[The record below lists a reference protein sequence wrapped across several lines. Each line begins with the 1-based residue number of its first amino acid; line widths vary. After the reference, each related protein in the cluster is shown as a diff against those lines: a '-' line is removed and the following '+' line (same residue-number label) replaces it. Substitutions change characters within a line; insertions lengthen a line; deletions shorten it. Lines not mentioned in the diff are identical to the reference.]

1 MSSIDLA
8 LMGLK
13 NLLRRKARTVLTVL
27 GVVIGT
33 AAIVVMVSLGL
44 GMNRAYEKQ
53 LEEYGSLTM
62 IDVYANRNFESM
74 GGDSSSSSSSSAELV
89 LDDDAISKFEAI
101 PHVEFA
107 IGFKRFES
115 RIYSGK
121 YMNYASV
128 KGVDFEKLKMMDI
141 KLSEGRLPTLDGK
154 NEVLF
159 GFQAAQEFNDPNARH
174 SYGQGPK
181 IDIFEAKIEVLPTS
195 QWYEGRRP
203 RGSVITPTGITT
215 ETDWNYAWDV
225 FMDYDTFEKLKKDFD
240 RKNRNQNNQNN
251 QNNSNGNKSR
261 RDSRKKENK
270 YDEMK
275 ISVDNVKNVEEV
287 QEAVKAMGFEVYS
300 LTEALDN
307 MKKTSSMIQAILG
320 GIGAVSLFIAAI
332 GITNTMVMSI
342 YERTREIGVM
352 KVIGAQLKDI
362 KRLFLFEAAMI
373 GLFGGLVG
381 IGMSYGVSYII
392 NTVIQ
397 NMGAGGEYYGPPIS
411 SYIPY
416 WLALSSLGFSTVIGL
431 LAGYYPAVRATKLSA
446 LEAIK
451 NE

>member
-1 MSSIDLA
+1 MSSIDVA

-13 NLLRRKARTVLTVL
+13 NLFRRKARTVLTVL

-44 GMNRAYEKQ
+44 GMNKAYEKQ

-62 IDVYANRNFESM
+62 IDVYANQMF
-74 GGDSSSSSSSSAELV
+74 DSGATNVANKDALV
-89 LDDDAISKFEAI
+89 LDDEAIKTFEAM
-101 PHVEFA
+101 PNVEFA
-107 IGFKRFES
+107 IGFKRFDA
-115 RIYSGK
+115 RINAGK
-121 YMNYASV
+121 FQNFASI
-128 KGVDFEKLKMMDI
+128 KGVDFEKFKKMDL
-141 KLSEGRLPTLDGK
+141 KLSEGILPTTEGK

-159 GFQAAQEFNDPNARH
+159 GFQASKNFYDPKARNY
-174 SYGQGPK
+174 SGEPPVV
-181 IDIFEAKIEVLPTS
+181 DIFNTKIEMIPSSEIT
-195 QWYEGRRP
+195 EGKKV
-203 RGSVITPTGITT
+203 RGIVINPTGITT
-215 ETDWNYAWDV
+215 ENDWNYSWDI
-225 FMDYDTFEKLKKDFD
+225 FMDYDTFTKLKKDFD
-240 RKNRNQNNQNN
+240 RQNKKSAQA
-251 QNNSNGNKSR
+251 NGPNATRK
-261 RDSRKKENK
+261 DPRKKENK

-275 ISVDNVKNVEEV
+275 ISVSEVKYVEEV
-287 QEAVKAMGFEVYS
+287 QQQVKDLGFQASS

-352 KVIGAQLKDI
+352 KVIGAQLWDI

-373 GLFGGLVG
+373 GLFGGLLG

-397 NMGAGGEYYGPPIS
+397 GMGNSGEYYGPPIQS
-411 SYIPY
+411 FIPA